1 MFQLVY
7 VPSLGVLVDI
17 VWLTTLPFSNSI
29 FTSDPTLPDDVHFIV
44 GFVPMAQ
51 DSPPFGAVTVITGEG
66 TGVGV
71 GVGVG
76 VDAVAIIKFVVDR
89 VELPPLFEAVR
100 LTV

>member
-44 GFVPMAQ
+44 GFVPITR
-51 DSPPFGAVTVITGEG
+51 DSPPFGAVTVI
-66 TGVGV
+66 
-71 GVGVG
+71 
-76 VDAVAIIKFVVDR
+76 VDTVVAWVRAKYVLLVSVIAVLDVLVIRIR
-89 VELPPLFEAVR
+89 
-100 LTV
+100 